1 MSSCIDVIFD
11 MAKTVTDVNTEI
23 TINMIDSKMN
33 YEYVCIKPNLTYEH
47 FHKSLKTKWEKII
60 NDHVSK
66 PEKCSSNM
74 QSILTLHEI
83 ASKLKLDKN
92 TNAESIQQ
100 SIQNITPDQLEKF
113 AYNKI
118 VDAAINMITSASNNS
133 FVMEKDMVKTMKNI
147 ALILSENCQCQIIE
161 IFSYIMGRYKT
172 KYAQKLAGKSRDET
186 VKIIVDDY
194 QYVKNAVTQYG
205 TMGQQLF
212 TGLQKQRGGSDI
224 SILNFSIESEL
235 SRLIPDEI
243 GSMKSFFIKVIAR
256 YFNNLHPI
264 IWGQI
269 FKGYVTN
276 IFKDLPLT
284 QDELFSFASKYLLL
298 NSGPF
303 ILKILQGIRPILSDE
318 LAAKYNLT
326 KMSSYYPLLEPNQ
339 IDIVL
344 KQILVDYDMVR
355 ITYNKSASVGHV
367 CIGYD
372 VRKPEE
378 KFVIK
383 IIKPLAIAQ
392 SCWEYSVLSD
402 LFPKGSCE
410 DCFVKNTLRANG
422 AEMNVASEIN
432 NLNRSNQ
439 YYTADY
445 KSEFGIDIDAK
456 LTTIANKDKII
467 KEGTWFALAMTLA
480 PGIPVADLI
489 ENKLLEKDTK
499 FRANLHRCLD
509 LLVAKFFYVLVSQGF
524 YHGDLH
530 SGNVFYSFRS
540 KQLTMIDFGAMGD
553 IDIYKNDE
561 TTKKLL
567 TIIIMSTKYNF
578 DGLFD
583 VLTDILNDRC
593 KDDPSG
599 FIDKTSK
606 GYIDFKTQLIE
617 HKVKNTLNRE
627 KEYKRSQ
634 KTLAF
639 YFKGQRLEDEKHQN
653 TLESV
658 IDEVQCK
665 DKDETSIYDA
675 LERKAENPET
685 KETLIENKDDLPVNT
700 EIVGDSE
707 SITFAGVMGKIIQ
720 YYAKSGINVAVKF
733 SELNEL
739 QKAYALLLGVLVKTG
754 YNSSRMEKA
763 ITTGIMRWNLLS
775 KLLNVSTAFNIFS
788 TNREEATKIENLQD
802 EINETKEE
810 LKSKKINSY

>member
-1 MSSCIDVIFD
+1 MSSCIDVFFD

-23 TINMIDSKMN
+23 TINMIDPKMN

-47 FHKSLKTKWEKII
+47 FYNLLKTRWEKIV
-60 NDHVSK
+60 NEHVSK
-66 PEKCSSNM
+66 PDKCSSNI
-74 QSILTLHEI
+74 QGILTLREI
-83 ASKLKLDKN
+83 ASNMKLNKN
-92 TNAESIQQ
+92 TDVKSIQR
-100 SIQNITPDQLEKF
+100 SIQNINPDQLEKF
-113 AYNKI
+113 AHNKL
-118 VDAAINMITSASNNS
+118 VDASLKIITSASSES
-133 FVMEKDMVKTMKNI
+133 FVVDKDMIKTMKNA

-172 KYAQKLAGKSRDET
+172 KYAQKLVGKTRDEMA
-186 VKIIVDDY
+186 KIIVDDY
-194 QYVKNAVTQYG
+194 QYVKDAIIQYSSNLPEFG
-205 TMGQQLF
+205 PGFDQEPIQIQ
-212 TGLQKQRGGSDI
+212 GI
-224 SILNFSIESEL
+224 SVLNFSIENEL
-235 SRLIPDEI
+235 NRLIPDEI
-243 GSMKSFFIKVIAR
+243 GSMKSFFIKVISK

-269 FKGYVTN
+269 FKGYITN
-276 IFKDLPLT
+276 LFKDLPLT

-318 LAAKYNLT
+318 LSAKYNLT
-326 KMSSYYPLLEPNQ
+326 KLTYPLLEPNQ
-339 IDIVL
+339 IDIIL
-344 KQILVDYDMVR
+344 KQILIDHNMIR

-422 AEMNVASEIN
+422 AEMNVANEIE
-432 NLNRSNQ
+432 NLKKSNEH
-439 YYTADY
+439 YTTDY
-445 KSEFGIDIDAK
+445 RSEFGIDIDAT
-456 LTTIANKDKII
+456 LTTIANKDNIVK
-467 KEGTWFALAMTLA
+467 KDTWFALAMTLA
-480 PGIPVADLI
+480 PGIPVADLV

-530 SGNVFYSFRS
+530 SGNIFYSFRS
-540 KQLTMIDFGAMGD
+540 KQLTMIDFGAMGN

-567 TIIIMSTKYNF
+567 QIIIMSTKYNF

-593 KDDPSG
+593 KDDV
-599 FIDKTSK
+599 IDKMSEEYTN
-606 GYIDFKTQLIE
+606 FKKQLIE
-617 HKVKNTLNRE
+617 HRVKNTLNRN
-627 KEYKRSQ
+627 KERLRSKKIQDYYFEGKRI
-634 KTLAF
+634 
-639 YFKGQRLEDEKHQN
+639 EDEKHQD

-658 IDEVQCK
+658 IDVEDQC
-665 DKDETSIYDA
+665 EATTSIYDA
-675 LERKAENPET
+675 LERKAEYPET

-700 EIVGDSE
+700 EIIGGSE
-707 SITFAGVMGKIIQ
+707 SISFAGVMGKIIQ
-720 YYAKSGINVAVKF
+720 FYAKSGVNVAVKF

-763 ITTGIMRWNLLS
+763 ITTGIKRWQLLP
-775 KLLNVSTAFNIFS
+775 KLFNVSTALNIYS
-788 TNREEATKIENLQD
+788 VNNEETAKIDATLDRIEK
-802 EINETKEE
+802 TREE
-810 LKSKKINSY
+810 LKRKKFR

>member
-23 TINMIDSKMN
+23 TINMIEPKMN
-33 YEYVCIKPNLTYEH
+33 YEYVCIKPNLTYDH
-47 FHKSLKTKWEKII
+47 FYNSLKTKWEKIV
-60 NDHVSK
+60 NDHTKK
-66 PEKCSSNM
+66 PDKCSSNI
-74 QSILTLHEI
+74 QSILLLREI
-83 ASKLKLDKN
+83 ASNLNLNNN
-92 TNAESIQQ
+92 TDVKSIRQ
-100 SIQNITPDQLEKF
+100 SIQNIKPEQLESF
-113 AYNKI
+113 AHNKL
-118 VDAAINMITSASNNS
+118 VDTALKMITSASNDS
-133 FVMEKDMVKTMKNI
+133 FVVDKDMIKTMKS
-147 ALILSENCQCQIIE
+147 AAMILSENCQCQIIE
-161 IFSYIMGRYKT
+161 IFSYVMGRYKT
-172 KYAQKLAGKSRDET
+172 KYSQKLVGKTRDEM
-186 VKIIVDDY
+186 VKIITDDY
-194 QYVKNAVTQYG
+194 QYVKDTIIHYG
-205 TMGQQLF
+205 SGFDHGQQF
-212 TGLQKQRGGSDI
+212 FKQRVGIKGGA
-224 SILNFSIESEL
+224 SILNFSIENEL
-235 SRLIPDEI
+235 NRLIPDEI
-243 GSMKSFFIKVIAR
+243 GSMKGFFIKVIAQ

-276 IFKDLPLT
+276 LFKDLPST

-318 LAAKYNLT
+318 LSAKYNLT
-326 KMSSYYPLLEPNQ
+326 KLTYPLLEPDQ
-339 IDIVL
+339 IEIIL
-344 KQILVDYDMVR
+344 KQILIDYDMIR

-378 KFVIK
+378 KFVVK

-422 AEMNVASEIN
+422 AEMNVGNEIENLKKSNAS
-432 NLNRSNQ
+432 
-439 YYTADY
+439 YTTDY
-445 KSEFGIDIDAK
+445 RSEFGIDIDAN
-456 LTTIANKDKII
+456 LTTIANKDGII
-467 KEGTWFALAMTLA
+467 KKGTWFALAMTLA
-480 PGIPVADLI
+480 PGIPVADLV

-530 SGNVFYSFRS
+530 SGNIFYSFRT
-540 KQLTMIDFGAMGD
+540 KQLTMIDFGAMGE

-567 TIIIMSTKYNF
+567 QIIIMSTKYNF

-593 KDDPSG
+593 KNDPSG
-599 FIDKTSK
+599 SIDKTNEE
-606 GYIDFKTQLIE
+606 YVEFKKLLIE
-617 HKVKNTLNRE
+617 HRIKNTLNRE
-627 KEYKRSQ
+627 KDRQLSE
-634 KTLAF
+634 KTLNY
-639 YFKGQRLEDEKHQN
+639 YFKGQRIEDEKHQD

-658 IDEVQCK
+658 VDEIRCK
-665 DKDETSIYDA
+665 DNDEMSIYDA
-675 LERKAENPET
+675 LERKAEHPET

-700 EIVGDSE
+700 EIIGKSE

-720 YYAKSGINVAVKF
+720 FYAKSGINVAVKF

-763 ITTGIMRWNLLS
+763 ITTGIMRWQLLP
-775 KLLNVSTAFNIFS
+775 KLFNVSTALGIYSMNS
-788 TNREEATKIENLQD
+788 EETAKIDDTIDRIQK
-802 EINETKEE
+802 TRKE
-810 LKSKKINSY
+810 LMKKKFGKI